1 MKWLEVIE
9 IRISRNDHELLESH
23 FKQLVKEVN
32 KGKEIKLIL
41 YRQLDL
47 DTDISIH
54 LFHDSIKVE
63 NSGSDL
69 GLRIASALK
78 EFGLVNHKVW
88 VEMHSKINYKH
99 LFNRSKI

>member
-1 MKWLEVIE
+1 MKWLEIIE
-9 IRISRNDHELLESH
+9 IRISGNDHELLEFH

-32 KGKEIKLIL
+32 KEKEQKLIL

-54 LFHDSIKVE
+54 IFHDSIKAE

-69 GLRIASALK
+69 GIRIASALK
-78 EFGLVNHKVW
+78 EFGLVNHNVW
-88 VEMHSKINYKH
+88 VEMYVK
-99 LFNRSKI
+99 